1 MFLIPPITPR
11 ERTRTLPSKTPKKIP
26 ILHFGL
32 GPVGRR
38 IATLLQ
44 EATYLQSVAGV
55 DSDPKLVGQNL
66 AQVLD
71 MPSPQLEKVVIGH
84 ALTKTKAKV
93 AIHATRSW
101 LSDIEDQLAMLLN
114 KGLNVVSTAEE
125 LVFPVGK
132 NKKIIGRLDKIA
144 KRKKVC
150 LIGVGVNPGFVLD
163 LLPATVGRVVHNI
176 KNVKAVRVVDL
187 RKRRLPLQAKVG
199 LALSPAEFSEKLKD
213 KTFGHQG
220 MRESLHLLAAGLG
233 VDIKRT
239 YLATKPIISDII
251 CETRYFR
258 ITPGVTRGIYQ
269 EAVGYVGESGQIR
282 LELKMIVG
290 SEKPSEENIADSFDE
305 IDIEGTPSVNL
316 KIPGGIFGEDA
327 TAAAVLRI
335 IPRLVEAKPGYHT
348 VLDV

>member
-1 MFLIPPITPR
+1 L
-11 ERTRTLPSKTPKKIP
+11 PKKIP

-38 IATLLQ
+38 IAVMLQ
-44 EATYLQSVAGV
+44 TSATLQSVGAV
-55 DSDPKLVGQNL
+55 DLDPKIVGQNL

-71 MPSPQLEKVVIGH
+71 VASPQLEKVVISQ
-84 ALTKTKAKV
+84 AVSKTKAKV

-101 LSDIEDQLAMLLN
+101 LGEIEDQLAMLLN

-125 LVFPVGK
+125 LVFPIAE
-132 NKKIIGRLDKIA
+132 NKKIIQRLDKIA

-163 LLPATVGRVVHNI
+163 LLPATVGRVVHNV
-176 KNVKAVRVVDL
+176 KNVKALRVVDL
-187 RKRRLPLQAKVG
+187 RKRRLPLQQKVG
-199 LALSPAEFSEKLKD
+199 LALSPAEFAEKIKD

-239 YLATKPIISDII
+239 YTAIKPIISDII

-269 EAVGYVGESGQIR
+269 EAVGYVGEHGQIR

-290 SEKPSEENIADSFDE
+290 SEKPSAENICESFDE
-305 IDIEGTPSVNL
+305 IEIEGTPSIHL

-327 TAAAVLRI
+327 TAAAVLNV
-335 IPRLVEAKPGYHT
+335 IPKMLAVAPGYRT
-348 VLDV
+348 VLEV